1 MASGIV
7 IFGCGY
13 LGSEL
18 ARKAIAKGLR
28 VTALTRNPETAAD
41 LRSLGAD
48 LVVEAQLD
56 DDAWHRQID
65 PAHD

>member
-18 ARKAIAKGLR
+18 ARQAIDKGLR
-28 VTALTRNPETAAD
+28 VTALTRNPETAA
-41 LRSLGAD
+41 A
-48 LVVEAQLD
+48 LVAFLASE
-56 DDAWHRQID
+56 DA
-65 PAHD
+65 AHINGEKVRVDGGTLA